1 MSHKKIIIRTVKEFF
16 FYIKSVFLN
25 ALENIEI
32 QEETSQF
39 HTIKRFFASM
49 EGGCIYINGIQVTL
63 KKAKLQFAIFH
74 VLAKARINGGA
85 YSISKSLTINQIMDE
100 IEKLEKTN
108 IDAVDGKLIKKA
120 IHTTRKNINK
130 KIAPNLGNAI
140 IESPE
145 NGRYQIGSK
154 VALI

>member
-1 MSHKKIIIRTVKEFF
+1 M
-16 FYIKSVFLN
+16 N
-25 ALENIEI
+25 
-32 QEETSQF
+32 
-39 HTIKRFFASM
+39 
-49 EGGCIYINGIQVTL
+49 
-63 KKAKLQFAIFH
+63 
-74 VLAKARINGGA
+74 
-85 YSISKSLTINQIMDE
+85 E

-108 IDAVDGKLIKKA
+108 IDVVDGKLIKKA